1 MRAFREVSAAYQ
13 DPATERW
20 SEPGAGSYGSV
31 MTRTRAPFILAA
43 ALLASACGGA
53 ATAPSPTVAA
63 STAPGPTASAPPIV
77 TPGPDRY
84 TYSADLKSSN
94 EIPAIAD
101 TEAAC
106 AGTATFTMEAITD
119 PSYYNVVSAK
129 GTFDITITGCPV
141 STSIILAHIHE
152 GASTVNGPVKID
164 TGLVASAPIAFGTGA
179 RIQKANVTVD
189 PLVAQALVTN
199 PAGYYVNV
207 HTAAHTGGVIR
218 WQLVATR

>member
-1 MRAFREVSAAYQ
+1 M
-13 DPATERW
+13 T
-20 SEPGAGSYGSV
+20 GS
-31 MTRTRAPFILAA
+31 RAPFVLAA
-43 ALLASACGGA
+43 VLVASACGGA

-63 STAPGPTASAPPIV
+63 AASTAPVPTASAQPMV
-77 TPGPDRY
+77 TPGPDLY

-101 TEAAC
+101 AEAAC
-106 AGTATFTMEAITD
+106 AGKATFTMEAITD
-119 PSYYNVVSAK
+119 PSYYNIVSAK
-129 GTFDITITGCPV
+129 GTFDITITGCPA

-179 RIQKANVTVD
+179 RIQKASVTVD
-189 PLVAQALVTN
+189 PQTAQALVTN
-199 PAGYYVNV
+199 PGGYYVNV

-218 WQLVATR
+218 GQLVATR

>member
-1 MRAFREVSAAYQ
+1 M
-13 DPATERW
+13 T
-20 SEPGAGSYGSV
+20 GS
-31 MTRTRAPFILAA
+31 RAPFVFAA
-43 ALLASACGGA
+43 VLVASACGGA

-63 STAPGPTASAPPIV
+63 SAAPASTAPAPTASPQPVV

-101 TEAAC
+101 AEAAC
-106 AGTATFTMEAITD
+106 AGKATFTMEAITD
-119 PSYYNVVSAK
+119 PSYYNIVSAK
-129 GTFDITITGCPV
+129 GTFDITITGCPA

-152 GASTVNGPVKID
+152 GAATVNGPIKID

-189 PLVAQALVTN
+189 RLVAEALIAN
-199 PAGYYVNV
+199 PGSYYVNV

-218 WQLVATR
+218 GQLVATR

>member
-1 MRAFREVSAAYQ
+1 MKALTEVSVADQ
-13 DPATERW
+13 DAATERW
-20 SEPGAGSYGSV
+20 SEPGAGSYGSEV
-31 MTRTRAPFILAA
+31 TRSRAPFILAVM
-43 ALLASACGGA
+43 LVASACGGG

-152 GASTVNGPVKID
+152 GAATVNGPVKID
-164 TGLVASAPIAFGTGA
+164 TGLVATAPIAFGTGA

-189 PLVAQALVTN
+189 PLVAQALLTN
-199 PAGYYVNV
+199 PASYYVNI
-207 HTAAHTGGVIR
+207 HTAAHGGGVIR
-218 WQLVATR
+218 GQLIATR